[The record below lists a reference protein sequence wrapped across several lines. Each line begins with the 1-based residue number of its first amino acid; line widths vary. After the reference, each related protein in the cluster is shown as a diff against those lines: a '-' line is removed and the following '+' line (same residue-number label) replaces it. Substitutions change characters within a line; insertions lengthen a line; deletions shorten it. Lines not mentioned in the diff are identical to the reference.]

1 MKLSQEQIVSQII
14 QTQAIVALNPMQ
26 EEMLNL
32 DQETKNII
40 LFSPTGSGKT
50 LAYLSRALQLLDEA
64 NDGIQVLIVS
74 PARELVLQ
82 IEDVFRS
89 LKSGFKVAVAYGGHH
104 SRTEQ
109 QRLTEAPAVL
119 IGTPGRLV
127 DHLRNERI
135 DLKTIKLI
143 VLDEFDKSLEMG
155 FQDDIQALLQA
166 LNRNQKQ
173 VFTSAT
179 KLAEFPSFVQVKQ
192 AETLDYTKD
201 AKDINL
207 VLNYLQAPAASKGE
221 VLFSLVASFNK
232 ELSVIFCN
240 HREAVD
246 RISLF
251 FKDLCLAH
259 ACLHGAMEQIDRER
273 NLIKFRTGSSHILIA
288 TDLASRGLDIPEI
301 NHVVHYQMPLKEDA
315 FIHRNG
321 RTARMHASGKAYVI
335 LGDDEEMPEYISKK
349 ITPFNLPA
357 KTVLPEAPFFE
368 CIYFSAGK
376 TDKISKGDV
385 LGLLTKKAGLSSDEI
400 GLITITDKA
409 SFVGVKR
416 SKVRQVLQQLNN
428 EKLKKSKVK
437 VQIAR

>member
-1 MKLSQEQIVSQII
+1 
-14 QTQAIVALNPMQ
+14 
-26 EEMLNL
+26 
-32 DQETKNII
+32 
-40 LFSPTGSGKT
+40 
-50 LAYLSRALQLLDEA
+50 
-64 NDGIQVLIVS
+64 
-74 PARELVLQ
+74 
-82 IEDVFRS
+82 
-89 LKSGFKVAVAYGGHH
+89 
-104 SRTEQ
+104 
-109 QRLTEAPAVL
+109 
-119 IGTPGRLV
+119 
-127 DHLRNERI
+127 
-135 DLKTIKLI
+135 
-143 VLDEFDKSLEMG
+143 
-155 FQDDIQALLQA
+155 
-166 LNRNQKQ
+166 
-173 VFTSAT
+173 
-179 KLAEFPSFVQVKQ
+179 
-192 AETLDYTKD
+192 
-201 AKDINL
+201 
-207 VLNYLQAPAASKGE
+207 
-221 VLFSLVASFNK
+221 
-232 ELSVIFCN
+232 
-240 HREAVD
+240 
-246 RISLF
+246 
-251 FKDLCLAH
+251 
-259 ACLHGAMEQIDRER
+259 MEQIDRER